1 MPLKIKSLLLK
12 TDFIGFIPQLRILEE
27 TRYKSLFSS
36 ILSII
41 IIIFSVAFVF
51 YSFVD
56 YLNQNPNVLYY
67 KNNDL
72 ITNKTY
78 TISNSLLMFQ
88 NSFMCISNNYS
99 DESNLT
105 ITAHD
110 FNHIYFDN
118 IEYEPCELGKN
129 LDMKYKDIVEEF
141 ESIENEKISDYS
153 CLNFNGKDFTLFN
166 SQNMNSELE
175 RHLQFELYSSCEN
188 YILLFDFIT
197 QNDFIENRNRKNPLV
212 PYYQKHRIL
221 TLSRP
226 ANLVINYNYIKY
238 ETDDGFIFSNKKE
251 INGIGISNTN
261 SYDKIDYKNN
271 ILFIDFK
278 MNGAS
283 YDYYQR
289 SFIKFQAFLADVMSL
304 INLFITIS
312 KTISEFLLN
321 KKMDKDIIRFILTS
335 NDINKNNI
343 AKEKQIHEIFDND
356 YEKNRNRI
364 IDIPKITDSSND
376 ISTKNDLESENK
388 NERIN
393 NIMKNLKINS
403 IIKSFFCCEDKKTK
417 IINLCEDIV
426 EKDICIERILKR
438 LYLIENEFDILKN
451 KNFFEIQ
458 NIIDNISNE
467 SNEIRKDKIKK
478 ISKKNKEVIK

>member
-1 MPLKIKSLLLK
+1 MIK
-12 TDFIGFIPQLRILEE
+12 
-27 TRYKSLFSS
+27 
-36 ILSII
+36 
-41 IIIFSVAFVF
+41 
-51 YSFVD
+51 
-56 YLNQNPNVLYY
+56 
-67 KNNDL
+67 L
-72 ITNKTY
+72 IN
-78 TISNSLLMFQ
+78 
-88 NSFMCISNNYS
+88 
-99 DESNLT
+99 
-105 ITAHD
+105 
-110 FNHIYFDN
+110 
-118 IEYEPCELGKN
+118 
-129 LDMKYKDIVEEF
+129 
-141 ESIENEKISDYS
+141 
-153 CLNFNGKDFTLFN
+153 
-166 SQNMNSELE
+166 
-175 RHLQFELYSSCEN
+175 
-188 YILLFDFIT
+188 
-197 QNDFIENRNRKNPLV
+197 
-212 PYYQKHRIL
+212 
-221 TLSRP
+221 
-226 ANLVINYNYIKY
+226 
-238 ETDDGFIFSNKKE
+238 
-251 INGIGISNTN
+251 
-261 SYDKIDYKNN
+261 KNN